1 MTVDLHIHSSCSAD
15 AESSIA
21 EYARGAV
28 RLGLAELGFCEHA
41 DFDPRDRSYGT
52 LDLARYDR
60 EIAEARATA
69 PGVRLRQGV
78 EFTFQASLAA
88 SIQGWLAGHPWDYV
102 VASVHLVDYCDGWA
116 MVSERRAIEA
126 YFRTH
131 SVRQAYL
138 PYFEEVLRAVQ
149 SGTGDALAHLDL
161 VKRYGVEV
169 YGPLEPDGFQEEIRT
184 VLRALVERGMA
195 LEVNTSGLRQAP
207 GEAYPALQVL
217 RWYREVGGE
226 LVTIGSDAH
235 HVQHLGAGLAEA
247 EALAR
252 AAGFRA
258 LVTFDRRRVCFLDL
272 DRANSAP

>member
-1 MTVDLHIHSSCSAD
+1 MVTVDLHVHSRCSAD
-15 AESSIA
+15 AESSID
-21 EYARGAV
+21 EYARQAV
-28 RLGLAELGFCEHA
+28 RLGLAEVGFCEHA

-52 LDLARYDR
+52 LDLARYHR
-60 EIAEARATA
+60 EIAEARETA
-69 PGVRLRQGV
+69 PEVRLRQGV

-88 SIQGWLAGHPWDYV
+88 SIQDWLVGHPWDYV
-102 VASVHLVDYCDGWA
+102 IASVHLVDYCDGWA
-116 MVSERRAIEA
+116 MVSEPRAMEA
-126 YFRTH
+126 YFRAH
-131 SVRQAYL
+131 SARQAYL

-149 SGTGDALAHLDL
+149 SGMGDALGHLDL

-169 YGPLEPDGFQEEIRT
+169 YGPFEPDGFEEEIRT

-195 LEVNTSGLRQAP
+195 LEVNTSGVRQAP
-207 GEAYPALQVL
+207 GEPYPALQVL

-235 HVQHLGAGLAEA
+235 HVRHLGAGLAEG

-258 LVTFDRRRVCFLDL
+258 VVTFDQRRACFVDL
-272 DRANSAP
+272 DRAT